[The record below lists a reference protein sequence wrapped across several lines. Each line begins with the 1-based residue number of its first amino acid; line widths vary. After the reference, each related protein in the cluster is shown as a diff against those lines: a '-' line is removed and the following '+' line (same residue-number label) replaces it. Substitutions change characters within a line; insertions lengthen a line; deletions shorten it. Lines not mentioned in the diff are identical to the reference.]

1 MNWYIPLTIAPGI
14 ALTILST
21 TNIILSLNAE
31 ISQLKKEQSPE
42 LEVVI
47 KKKLSQLTLL
57 SIAISFLYLSML
69 SLLLSGLV
77 QVIEESVNYAGKA
90 FLIGGV
96 SLTILA
102 LSLLIF
108 YSIRAVLIRRMH
120 LKI

>member
-57 SIAISFLYLSML
+57 SITISFLYLSML

>member
-21 TNIILSLNAE
+21 ANIILSLNAE